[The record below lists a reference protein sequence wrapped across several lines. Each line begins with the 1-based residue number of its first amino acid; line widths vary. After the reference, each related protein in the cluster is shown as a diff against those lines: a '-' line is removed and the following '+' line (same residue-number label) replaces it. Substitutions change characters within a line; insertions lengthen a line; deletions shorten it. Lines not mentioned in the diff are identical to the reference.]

1 MDFQEIITYALSALG
16 GGGVVGIA
24 NWRINKRKAKAEV
37 KADEIEN
44 LKNTI
49 ESIYQP
55 IIDDLE
61 NLKNTIES
69 IYQPIIDDLKRR
81 VAEVEGEVR
90 DVRAENEVLRK
101 ENAKLRAELA
111 ELRNRAMFRNTER
124 GTDGKFKKKDK

>member
-55 IIDDLE
+55 IIDDL
-61 NLKNTIES
+61 T
-69 IYQPIIDDLKRR
+69 RR

>member
-16 GGGVVGIA
+16 GGGAVGIV

-37 KADEIEN
+37 KADEI
-44 LKNTI
+44 
-49 ESIYQP
+49 
-55 IIDDLE
+55 E

-101 ENAKLRAELA
+101 DNAKLSAEIA
-111 ELRNRAMFRNTER
+111 ELRTKAIFRNTER
-124 GTDGKFKKKDK
+124 GGDWKFKNKEA